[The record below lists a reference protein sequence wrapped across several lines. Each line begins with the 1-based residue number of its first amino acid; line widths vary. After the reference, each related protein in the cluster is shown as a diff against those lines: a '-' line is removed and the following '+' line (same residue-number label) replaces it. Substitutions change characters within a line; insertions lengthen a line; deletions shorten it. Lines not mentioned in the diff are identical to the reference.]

1 MAVLSMKCI
10 NCGADIKFDPETQ
23 KYKCDYCL
31 SLFTQEQME
40 AISAALNDADKE
52 EAAKE
57 IPVPGEKQVEAD
69 GQAEADDR
77 TDGQPGTDNQAE
89 AGGEDPADEGLS
101 DEAGDSEPQTEEEPP
116 MVLYE
121 CPSCGAEIVTEETTA
136 ATFCYYCH
144 SSVVLS
150 GRLKGD
156 YRPDFVIPFAID
168 KTKALEIFSEWISKK
183 KYVPKAFF
191 SADQIEKI
199 TGVYFPYW
207 TYSCDAEGEFD
218 ARGNQIKSWTSGST
232 RYTETS
238 KYKIKRAG
246 TMAIRH
252 VPRNALKKANRE
264 LVEGVF
270 PFDMEQVKPF
280 SAGYLSGF
288 QAENRDMQQQ
298 EFVREVEQEVRDFAW
313 ASLKQQVTGR
323 YSAVTFLDHRTTLAR
338 PEWKYALLPVWTLT
352 YRVPGSDETY
362 YFACNG
368 QNGRICGKL
377 PLDRGRLMQL
387 FLSIFVPLFAALLL
401 VGWLI

>member
-10 NCGADIKFDPETQ
+10 NCGADIKFDAETQ

-40 AISAALNDADKE
+40 AISAALK
-52 EAAKE
+52 
-57 IPVPGEKQVEAD
+57 EAD
-69 GQAEADDR
+69 QDEGTGAVPAPEILREETPAEADR
-77 TDGQPGTDNQAE
+77 QTDHGNTADGGIETD
-89 AGGEDPADEGLS
+89 EDQTCE
-101 DEAGDSEPQTEEEPP
+101 EQPQTEAEEEAP

-150 GRLKGD
+150 GRLKGE
-156 YRPDFVIPFAID
+156 YRPDFVIPFAVD
-168 KTKALEIFSEWISKK
+168 KTRALEIFSDWIGKK

-191 SADQIEKI
+191 SADQIEKV

-207 TYSCDAEGEFD
+207 TYSCDVEGELD
-218 ARGNQIKSWTSGST
+218 ARGSQIKSWTSSST

-238 KYKIKRAG
+238 KYKIRRAG
-246 TMAIRH
+246 TMPIRH

-264 LVEGVF
+264 LAEGVF
-270 PFDMEQVKPF
+270 PFDMKQVKPF

-298 EFVREVEQEVRDFAW
+298 EFVREVELEVRDFAG
-313 ASLKQQVTGR
+313 ARLKQQITGR
-323 YSAVTFLDHRTTLAR
+323 YSAVTFLDQQMNLTR

-352 YRVPGSDETY
+352 YRAPGSDETY

-368 QNGRICGKL
+368 QSGKICGRL

-387 FLSIFVPLFAALLL
+387 FLSIFVPMFAALLL